1 MIDNKLT
8 KLLSTFSRK
17 ELTRFND
24 FVHSPYFNK
33 HQEIRGLVKYFDRI
47 YPRFDEKNCNRR
59 IIFKNLFPGKK
70 HDQPKL
76 AILFTYT
83 QRLVQEFLIQEQIVQ
98 DNYLKDRL
106 LLVGL
111 RQKRQFNLYES
122 KLSRTTKSLQ
132 SQPIRDSSFHQKE
145 YHLAVEADYF
155 YTRIRRK
162 GRDQSLDQQLESLDH
177 YYLAEKL
184 KSAVEVQIRRKI
196 LKQDYINPMMN
207 PVLSELEQHHDIYQD
222 IPAIDLYY
230 RIFLMITEKET
241 HYYFDALTALRAKE
255 NCFPKEE
262 LATIYNYFQNYCIA
276 QINDN
281 KPSFLKEIFHLYQ
294 SQLQQALIIEDG
306 YLPDMHYKNIVT
318 TGIRLK
324 ELDWVKQ
331 FIEDYRVALRPAV
344 RENAYSFNLA
354 SYYHAVG
361 EYDQVLELLNQVE
374 YSDFRYNLGA
384 KALLLRTYFEQNS
397 FEALYSLVDSFL
409 QYLHRNELLADSR
422 RIGYYHLFRLTRRV
436 AQLKSN
442 WPYWRQEKK
451 AKEWSKLKEDM
462 GHAPAIFNKAW
473 LERSLDGLR
482 TGLTT

>member
-222 IPAIDLYY
+222 IPAIDLY
-230 RIFLMITEKET
+230 
-241 HYYFDALTALRAKE
+241 
-255 NCFPKEE
+255 
-262 LATIYNYFQNYCIA
+262 
-276 QINDN
+276 
-281 KPSFLKEIFHLYQ
+281 
-294 SQLQQALIIEDG
+294 
-306 YLPDMHYKNIVT
+306 
-318 TGIRLK
+318 
-324 ELDWVKQ
+324 
-331 FIEDYRVALRPAV
+331 
-344 RENAYSFNLA
+344 
-354 SYYHAVG
+354 
-361 EYDQVLELLNQVE
+361 
-374 YSDFRYNLGA
+374 
-384 KALLLRTYFEQNS
+384 
-397 FEALYSLVDSFL
+397 
-409 QYLHRNELLADSR
+409 
-422 RIGYYHLFRLTRRV
+422 
-436 AQLKSN
+436 
-442 WPYWRQEKK
+442 
-451 AKEWSKLKEDM
+451 
-462 GHAPAIFNKAW
+462 
-473 LERSLDGLR
+473 
-482 TGLTT
+482 